1 MPVNK
6 RHSPIK
12 CDVPRLRFSAVL
24 AEFSTRLVENSAST
38 AHFLALGWGEGG
50 VFSCGEGPMVR

>member
-1 MPVNK
+1 MLVNK

-12 CDVPRLRFSAVL
+12 CDVLRQRFSAVL

-38 AHFLALGWGEGG
+38 AHFSALGEGEIG
-50 VFSCGEGPMVR
+50 VFLCGEGPMVR

>member
-12 CDVPRLRFSAVL
+12 CDVPRLRFSGVL
-24 AEFSTRLVENSAST
+24 AEFSKRRVENTAST
-38 AHFLALGWGEGG
+38 PHFSAVGWGEVGA
-50 VFSCGEGPMVR
+50 FSCDEGPMV